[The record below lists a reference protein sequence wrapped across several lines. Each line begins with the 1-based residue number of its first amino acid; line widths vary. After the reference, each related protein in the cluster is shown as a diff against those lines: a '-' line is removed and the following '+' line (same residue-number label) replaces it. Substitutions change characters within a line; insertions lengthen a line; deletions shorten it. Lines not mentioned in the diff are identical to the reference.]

1 MNGYACRFHLHVY
14 RRYCQEAAAFF
25 RAITVHISQV
35 LCLRPADCQ
44 SGRGFHVHGGGTVCC
59 SKNWRMV
66 PHLEAQ
72 TFEPWLHSR
81 ISNHNET
88 RCMGMEIE
96 LRWMEVTA
104 FCHEPLS
111 ESDFGFIIKNNNTA
125 SWLVGK
131 DWHKVPQLHFWT
143 FKRNQPIARKTFI
156 VIGFLF
162 GLWRLPGNAELGF
175 FKWRCLPDLAPVQA
189 SDHCVDALG
198 HQRPA
203 SDTVSMEPLSVGGVF
218 DVCLHVFLACKCLN
232 RFQLV
237 VSDYDLQL
245 STVIFSNKNAADDFS
260 KEWNW
265 LCHWWPFGCPILF
278 SNEVWI
284 WRMTLVLTKS
294 S

>member
-162 GLWRLPGNAELGF
+162 GLGDYLEMRSLVSLNGGAYQILLQSRLLITALMLWAISGQRQTLFQWNL
-175 FKWRCLPDLAPVQA
+175 LALVVC
-189 SDHCVDALG
+189 SMSVYMCSW
-198 HQRPA
+198 PA
-203 SDTVSMEPLSVGGVF
+203 SAWTVF
-218 DVCLHVFLACKCLN
+218 
-232 RFQLV
+232 
-237 VSDYDLQL
+237 
-245 STVIFSNKNAADDFS
+245 
-260 KEWNW
+260 NW
-265 LCHWWPFGCPILF
+265 LFLTTTYNFLQSFFPTKMQQMIFRKNGTGCVIGDHLAVQFCSAMRFGSGGWHWF
-278 SNEVWI
+278 
-284 WRMTLVLTKS
+284 
-294 S
+294 